1 MSRLFSLLLL
11 AATAGSAAMHP
22 GGPAKCVGGTITS
35 LRTGMNGEVLTST
48 PDAFV
53 FVAPS
58 GTVRIPYDKINLIE
72 YGQEVQR
79 RVMLAWMISPMFLLM
94 KSRKHFLTLGFQ
106 DAEGHQQALVLRL
119 DKRAVRSTLA
129 ALEARSGRTVT
140 FLDADARKFHR
151 GG

>member
-1 MSRLFSLLLL
+1 
-11 AATAGSAAMHP
+11 MHP
-22 GGPAKCVGGTITS
+22 GGPARCVGGTITS
-35 LRTGMNGEVLTST
+35 LRTGMSGEVLTST
-48 PDAFV
+48 PNAFV
-53 FVAPS
+53 FVASS
-58 GTVRIPYDKINLIE
+58 GTVRIPYDRINLIE

-79 RVMLAWMISPMFLLM
+79 RVMLAWMISPMFLLL

-119 DKRAVRSTLA
+119 DKRTVRSTLA

-140 FLDADARKFHR
+140 FLDAEARKFHR

>member
-1 MSRLFSLLLL
+1 
-11 AATAGSAAMHP
+11 MHP

-35 LRTGMNGEVLTST
+35 LRTGINGEVLTST

-72 YGQEVQR
+72 YGQDVQR
-79 RVMLAWMISPMFLLM
+79 RVMLAWMISPMFLLL

-106 DAEGHQQALVLRL
+106 DAEGRQQALVLRL
-119 DKRAVRSTLA
+119 DKRAVRPTLA

-140 FLDADARKFHR
+140 FLDAEARKFHR

>member
-11 AATAGSAAMHP
+11 AATAGAAMHP
-22 GGPAKCVGGTITS
+22 GGPATCVGGSITS
-35 LRTGMNGEVLTST
+35 LRTGMRGEVLTST

-53 FVAPS
+53 FEASS

-119 DKRAVRSTLA
+119 DKRIVRSALA

>member
-11 AATAGSAAMHP
+11 AATAGAAMHP
-22 GGPAKCVGGTITS
+22 GGSAMCVGGTITPVQ
-35 LRTGMNGEVLTST
+35 TGKKGEVFTST

-53 FVAPS
+53 FVASP
-58 GTVRIPYDKINLIE
+58 GTVRIPYDKINLME
-72 YGQEVQR
+72 YGQEVSR
-79 RVMLAWMISPMFLLM
+79 RLVLAYVISPMFLLM

-119 DKRAVRSTLA
+119 DKNAVRAVLA
-129 ALEARSGRTVT
+129 GLEARSGRMVT

>member
-11 AATAGSAAMHP
+11 AATAGAAVHP
-22 GGPAKCVGGTITS
+22 GGPARCVGGTITS
-35 LRTGMNGEVLTST
+35 LRTGMTGEVLTST

-58 GTVRIPYDKINLIE
+58 GTVRIPYDKINLME
-72 YGQEVQR
+72 YGQEVSR
-79 RVMLAWMISPMFLLM
+79 RLVLAYVISPIFLLS

>member
-1 MSRLFSLLLL
+1 
-11 AATAGSAAMHP
+11 MHA

-35 LRTGMNGEVLTST
+35 LHTGMNGQVLTTT

-119 DKRAVRSTLA
+119 DKRVVRSALA

>member
-1 MSRLFSLLLL
+1 
-11 AATAGSAAMHP
+11 MHP
-22 GGPAKCVGGTITS
+22 GGSAKCVGGTLTS
-35 LRTGMNGEVLTST
+35 LHTGMNGQVLTSA

-58 GTVRIPYDKINLIE
+58 GTVRIPYDKINLME
-72 YGQEVQR
+72 YGQEVSR
-79 RVMLAWMISPMFLLM
+79 RLVLAYVISPIFLLS

>member
-1 MSRLFSLLLL
+1 
-11 AATAGSAAMHP
+11 MHP
-22 GGPAKCVGGTITS
+22 GGPAKCVGGTSTS
-35 LRTGMNGEVLTST
+35 LRTGMNGEVLTGT

-106 DAEGHQQALVLRL
+106 DAEGRQQALVLRL
-119 DKRAVRSTLA
+119 DKRTVRSTLA

-140 FLDADARKFHR
+140 FLDADARRFHR

>member
-1 MSRLFSLLLL
+1 
-11 AATAGSAAMHP
+11 
-22 GGPAKCVGGTITS
+22 
-35 LRTGMNGEVLTST
+35 MNGAVLTDT

-53 FVAPS
+53 FVASS

-72 YGQEVQR
+72 YGQEVSR
-79 RVMLAWMISPMFLLM
+79 RVMLAWMISPMFLLL
-94 KSRKHFLTLGFQ
+94 KSRKHFLTVGFQ

-119 DKRAVRSTLA
+119 DKRVVRSALA

-140 FLDADARKFHR
+140 FLDADARKYHR

>member
-58 GTVRIPYDKINLIE
+58 GTVRIPYDKINLME
-72 YGQEVQR
+72 YGQEVSR
-79 RVMLAWMISPMFLLM
+79 RVMLAWMISPMFLLL

-119 DKRAVRSTLA
+119 DKRVVRAALA

>member
-11 AATAGSAAMHP
+11 AATAGAAVQS
-22 GGPAKCVGGTITS
+22 GGPAKCVGGTITALS
-35 LRTGMNGEVLTST
+35 TGMKGDVVTST

-53 FVAPS
+53 FVASS

-72 YGQEVQR
+72 YGQEVNR
-79 RVMLAWMISPMFLLM
+79 RVVLAWVISPMFLLM
-94 KSRKHFLTLGFQ
+94 KSRKHFLTVGFQ
-106 DAEGHQQALVLRL
+106 DAEGRQQALVLRL
-119 DKRAVRSTLA
+119 DKRTVRVALA

-140 FLDADARKFHR
+140 FLDAEARKYHR

>member
-11 AATAGSAAMHP
+11 AATAGAAMHP

-35 LRTGMNGEVLTST
+35 LRTGINGEVLTST

-72 YGQEVQR
+72 YGQDVQR
-79 RVMLAWMISPMFLLM
+79 RVMLAWMISPMFLLL

-106 DAEGHQQALVLRL
+106 DAEGRQQALVLRL
-119 DKRAVRSTLA
+119 DKRAVRPTLA

-140 FLDADARKFHR
+140 FLDAEARKFHR